1 MASRKGK
8 LYIVE
13 TASLDVVQT
22 FEDAHQGEIWNVF
35 YVPFAYHDNKCK
47 ILTCSSDKTVKYW
60 KINFDKMS
68 NKLNIEIEKTVD
80 AIDQITYCM
89 LSPDGRYLI
98 YSLLD
103 NSIRVYYDDTN
114 KFFINLYGH
123 KLPVLCFDVSS
134 DGNLLISGS
143 ADKNVKLW
151 GMDFGDCHKSFFAH
165 NDSVTVVKFVPKTHY
180 FFSGSKDRVV
190 RYWDGDS
197 VKFLFSFALNY
208 LSLI

>member
-1 MASRKGK
+1 MHFEEMAH
-8 LYIVE
+8 E
-13 TASLDVVQT
+13 
-22 FEDAHQGEIWNVF
+22 GEIWNLHHI
-35 YVPFAYHDNKCK
+35 PAAYMDNNCT
-47 ILTCSSDKTVKYW
+47 IVSCSSDKKVKYW
-60 KINFDKMS
+60 KIFVERNS
-68 NKLNIEIEKTVD
+68 NKITVEENRVIE

-89 LSPDGRYLI
+89 ISPDEKYLI

-103 NSIRVYYDDTN
+103 NSIRVYYNDSN

-165 NDSVTVVKFVPKTHY
+165 NDSVTSVKFIPKTHY
-180 FFSGSKDRVV
+180 FLSASKDRNV
-190 RYWDGDS
+190 RYWDADA
-197 VKFLFSFALNY
+197 VKIFNFEFFKFELFLFHKFLKKIF
-208 LSLI
+208 

>member
-1 MASRKGK
+1 MP
-8 LYIVE
+8 V
-13 TASLDVVQT
+13 
-22 FEDAHQGEIWNVF
+22 
-35 YVPFAYHDNKCK
+35 AYYDNKCK
-47 ILTCSSDKTVKYW
+47 IVTCSSDKKIKHW
-60 KINFDKMS
+60 KINLDKNE
-68 NKLNIEIEKTVD
+68 NKLTIEVEKTIEAV
-80 AIDQITYCM
+80 DQITYCM
-89 LSPDGRYLI
+89 MSPDYTYLI

-123 KLPVLCFDVSS
+123 KLPVLCFDVST
-134 DGNLLISGS
+134 DGHLLISGS

-180 FFSGSKDRVV
+180 FLSGSKDRVV

-197 VKFLFSFALNY
+197 VKKLLFL
-208 LSLI
+208 

>member
-1 MASRKGK
+1 MERD
-8 LYIVE
+8 
-13 TASLDVVQT
+13 T
-22 FEDAHQGEIWNVF
+22 
-35 YVPFAYHDNKCK
+35 
-47 ILTCSSDKTVKYW
+47 
-60 KINFDKMS
+60 
-68 NKLNIEIEKTVD
+68 NKLSMEEERLIE

-89 LSPDGRYLI
+89 LSPDQKYLI

-103 NSIRVYYDDTN
+103 NSIRVYYNDSN

-180 FFSGSKDRVV
+180 FFSGSKDRHV
-190 RYWDGDS
+190 RYWDADA
-197 VKFLFSFALNY
+197 VIYIFFIFLLFFSNL
-208 LSLI
+208 